1 MVQGV
6 FFRHKMT
13 ERARTRRVDGWVR
26 NLPGGSVEAVFEG
39 SRDQVDSMI
48 RWCREGPR
56 LARVDSVDVEWEEP
70 LGEPRFS
77 IRW

>member
-13 ERARTRRVDGWVR
+13 ERARTRGVDGWVR